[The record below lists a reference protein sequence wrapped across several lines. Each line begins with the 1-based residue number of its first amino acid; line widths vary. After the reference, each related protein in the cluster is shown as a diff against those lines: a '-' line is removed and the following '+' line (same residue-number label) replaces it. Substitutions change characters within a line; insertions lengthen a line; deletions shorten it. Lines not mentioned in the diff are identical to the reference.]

1 MISRDK
7 VSEIICIIDE
17 FCKFFEAENVEKLLI
32 TSDDR
37 RRRRRSASMS
47 DSEIMTRMESQ
58 MPERIA
64 DARYHKRIITISKEL
79 DFPNHLGNPYDGCLS
94 LDIRL
99 TVFLSAF

>member
-7 VSEIICIIDE
+7 VTEIFCIIDE

-58 MPERIA
+58 MSERIA
-64 DARYHKRIITISKEL
+64 DARCHKRMAWWL
-79 DFPNHLGNPYDGCLS
+79 DLFMPVP
-94 LDIRL
+94 
-99 TVFLSAF
+99 